1 MFKIFSLILI
11 FLLHIIPSNAEV
23 INDIKILNNDRISK
37 ETILVF
43 SDIKLGK
50 NYSEND
56 LNKIIKDLYSTD
68 FFSEIS
74 LEIKDNV
81 LFINVVENQIIQE
94 ILIEGIK
101 KKEMVELLKENIL
114 SKDKNPY
121 VENNAR
127 IDTNIIKKILKNSG
141 YYFS

>member
-11 FLLHIIPSNAEV
+11 FLLHFIPSNAEV

-50 NYSEND
+50 DYSEND

-94 ILIEGIK
+94 IIIEGIK
-101 KKEMVELLKENIL
+101 KKKWLK
-114 SKDKNPY
+114 
-121 VENNAR
+121 
-127 IDTNIIKKILKNSG
+127 
-141 YYFS
+141 F

>member
-1 MFKIFSLILI
+1 ML
-11 FLLHIIPSNAEV
+11 V

-50 NYSEND
+50 DYSEND

-81 LFINVVENQIIQE
+81 L
-94 ILIEGIK
+94 L
-101 KKEMVELLKENIL
+101 
-114 SKDKNPY
+114 
-121 VENNAR
+121 
-127 IDTNIIKKILKNSG
+127 
-141 YYFS
+141 